1 MNGIRERWAENHV
14 ELVPHL
20 HGQNSPPHLAKCAL
34 FGVAFKLSEVP
45 HQGQSGGHGG
55 HQRDPKPGL
64 VHVNDYVV
72 LIHV

>member
-1 MNGIRERWAENHV
+1 MNGVRERRAENHV

-20 HGQNSPPHLAKCAL
+20 HGQNGPTHLAQSTG
-34 FGVAFKLSEVP
+34 FGVSFELSEVP
-45 HQGQSGGHGG
+45 HQGQSRGHGG

-64 VHVNDYVV
+64 VHVNDDVV